1 MFSVRPVCRYVIMAV
16 FLRLLSALNFLMGDR
31 LIAIISLFSFGWR
44 WLYLT
49 KLKIEIKNHCL
60 VKHSGKLFKHKTV
73 VMLKNIFY
81 IQIFTFA
88 PWLPAIIRVK
98 GQGDRLFIVGLDGR
112 QAAAVEK
119 AVVNHIKY

>member
-1 MFSVRPVCRYVIMAV
+1 MFSVRPVCRYTIMTLF
-16 FLRLLSALNFLMGDR
+16 FLVLMVLNFLMGDR
-31 LIAIISLFSFGWR
+31 LIAIISVFSFGWR

-49 KLKIEIKNHCL
+49 NLKIEIKNHCL

-81 IQIFTFA
+81 IQIFILT

-112 QAAAVEK
+112 QASAVEK
-119 AVVNHIKY
+119 IVVNYSKC

>member
-1 MFSVRPVCRYVIMAV
+1 MFSVRPVCCYTIMTLF
-16 FLRLLSALNFLMGDR
+16 FLVLMALNFLMGDR
-31 LIAIISLFSFGWR
+31 LIAIISVFSFGWL
-44 WLYLT
+44 WFYLA

-60 VKHSGKLFKHKTV
+60 IKQSGKLFKHKTV

-112 QAAAVEK
+112 QAAAMEK
-119 AVVNHIKY
+119 IVVNYSKC